1 MRLIGLA
8 VVLSVSVLTP
18 LTVKAQPAPNAQ
30 PADRADATLAF
41 FDTAEKV
48 SPSDLERYERITL
61 FQGMTLYVVRVPPI
75 AFRTSE
81 IMSVIVE
88 RGGSDYRTTIRIAPD
103 AGQRF
108 TERNIGKLMDVRF
121 DGEHLSALLIVAP
134 VPSGLVAFDVG
145 NSEARIDKVFAPLGP
160 KLSWKRE
167 ER

>member
-61 FQGMTLYVVRVPPI
+61 FQGMTLYVVRVSPI
-75 AFRTSE
+75 AFRYE
-81 IMSVIVE
+81 
-88 RGGSDYRTTIRIAPD
+88 
-103 AGQRF
+103 
-108 TERNIGKLMDVRF
+108 
-121 DGEHLSALLIVAP
+121 
-134 VPSGLVAFDVG
+134 
-145 NSEARIDKVFAPLGP
+145 
-160 KLSWKRE
+160 
-167 ER
+167 